1 MSSILGRLKG
11 DKAEEEKFRASGGWL
26 MRIKGKTHPHII
38 KVKGKAPKVM
48 MQNLHQVIQKIQLTN
63 EGAHTEKQIFSVDE
77 TAFYSKTFTVREEK
91 SMPGFKAFLKKY
103 EMVRQH
109 ALSMHMNISKLREI
123 VEDRGA
129 WHAIVH

>member
-48 MQNLHQVIQKIQLTN
+48 M
-63 EGAHTEKQIFSVDE
+63 
-77 TAFYSKTFTVREEK
+77 
-91 SMPGFKAFLKKY
+91 
-103 EMVRQH
+103 
-109 ALSMHMNISKLREI
+109 
-123 VEDRGA
+123 
-129 WHAIVH
+129 